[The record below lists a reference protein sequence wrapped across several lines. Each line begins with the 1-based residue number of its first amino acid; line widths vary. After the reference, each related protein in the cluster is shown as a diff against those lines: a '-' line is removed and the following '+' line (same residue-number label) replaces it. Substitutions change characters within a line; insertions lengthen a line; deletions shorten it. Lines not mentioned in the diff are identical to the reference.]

1 MSMNQTIIDNHID
14 VFEYPCKAGH
24 ADGIQSFPAD
34 LLYWHKDGFYC
45 EYCIEDKFLIN
56 LFRRGRSLEKEI
68 ELAKERSKCYRKL
81 PEPIYFGE
89 EALTNTS
96 SS

>member
-1 MSMNQTIIDNHID
+1 MNQTIIDNHME

-24 ADGIQSFPAD
+24 SDYGGIHSFPAD

-45 EYCIEDKFLIN
+45 VYCVEEEFLIS
-56 LFRRGRSLEKEI
+56 LWRRGRSLEKEI
-68 ELAKERSKCYRKL
+68 ELAKERGRCYRRL

-89 EALTNTS
+89 VVK
-96 SS
+96 